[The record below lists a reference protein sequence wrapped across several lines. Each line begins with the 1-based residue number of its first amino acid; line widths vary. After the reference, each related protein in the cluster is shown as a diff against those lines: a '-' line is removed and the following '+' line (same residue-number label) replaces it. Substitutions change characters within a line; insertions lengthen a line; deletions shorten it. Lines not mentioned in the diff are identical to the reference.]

1 MNVIIKIEGKSQA
14 RSLGLLPRSRGV
26 VHFFVHIK
34 LPAARRPRRF
44 TPRLLFLI
52 DFPDTRGESSG
63 VNVIFYAFFP
73 TEETVAGGAITP
85 RLVEN
90 ILIIRH

>member
-1 MNVIIKIEGKSQA
+1 MNVIIKIEGKSG
-14 RSLGLLPRSRGV
+14 SLALPRSRGV

-34 LPAARRPRRF
+34 LPSPRLPPRPW
-44 TPRLLFLI
+44 LLFLI
-52 DFPDTRGESSG
+52 DFLGTRGESSG

-73 TEETVAGGAITP
+73 KEETVAGGAITP

-90 ILIIRH
+90 ILIIKH

>member
-1 MNVIIKIEGKSQA
+1 MEA
-14 RSLGLLPRSRGV
+14 RSLGLPRSRGV

-34 LPAARRPRRF
+34 LPARPRHF